1 MSGDDREPIGRKGK
15 PARRKPA
22 RTRPVRRSRRDDDY
36 DEYEEEELDDEYED
50 EDDYEEE
57 RGSRMSRKSPPR
69 KAKKGGKK
77 SLKRRIFWLLVKL
90 FIVFAILLGIY
101 AVYLNREIHSR
112 IDGGKVW
119 QLPAAVYGRQV
130 NLEPDMSISKAEMV
144 GLLEGTQYREVT
156 RITRPGEF
164 TVHANYIDL
173 LRRPFDFPEGK
184 EGQVNARLMFD
195 GNSLSEI
202 KNLDNQRDFG
212 LFRLD
217 PRLITMLQ
225 ASNANGEQRLFVPRS
240 GFPDLL
246 VDTLLA
252 TEDRHFYEHD
262 GINFYSIGRAV
273 VANLTAGH
281 AVQGG
286 STLTQQ
292 LVKNLFLTNERS
304 LSRKAREAVMAVLL
318 DADYSKDR
326 ILELYLNEV
335 YLGQSGSDQIR
346 GFPLASLYYF
356 GRPVNE
362 LSLDQQALLVGM
374 VKGASLYNPWRNPAM
389 ALQRRNLVLRLLV
402 DQKVI
407 DQELYD
413 MLSARPLGVQPKGGV
428 ISPQPAFMQMV
439 RQELQAKLGDKVQ
452 DMSGVKI
459 FTTLDP
465 ISQDAAEKA
474 VEEGIPLLRKKSGLN
489 DIETA
494 MVIVDRYTG
503 EVRAMV
509 GGAETQFAGFNRAMQ
524 ARRQVGS
531 LAKPATYLTALSQ
544 PDKYRLNTI
553 LADQPLNLKLANGQ
567 IWSPKNDDHQFRG
580 QVLLVDALAR
590 SMNVPT
596 VNLGMAVGLDNIT
609 KTLIDLG
616 IPKESLNQTPSM
628 LLGAIALTPMEVAQE
643 YQTIASGGNKAPLS
657 AVRSVIAEDGTVL
670 YQSFPQ
676 AVRVIPSQAA
686 YLTLYA
692 MQQVVQEGTSRA
704 LANKFPK
711 LHLAAKT
718 GTSNELRD
726 SWFAGIDGN
735 QVAITW
741 VGRDNNGPSKLWG
754 STGALVLYGRYLEN
768 GTPQPLDLQM
778 PEGISPMNIDSAG
791 NFVCGGGGGML
802 GGGTVRSIPVWTDSP
817 DAMCQASV
825 SAVQQQQQQQQI
837 QQQQQQQQ
845 QQPQGQQ
852 PQAQDE
858 KKDSNGVAGWI
869 KDMFGSGQ

>member
-15 PARRKPA
+15 PSPPKPT
-22 RTRPVRRSRRDDDY
+22 RGRPVFRRRDD
-36 DEYEEEELDDEYED
+36 EDDEYY
-50 EDDYEEE
+50 DDDVSPNAVPQEP
-57 RGSRMSRKSPPR
+57 RMTRKSGKKGGSKKPR
-69 KAKKGGKK
+69 KA
-77 SLKRRIFWLLVKL
+77 RRWLGLLIKL
-90 FIVFAILLGIY
+90 FLVFVVIMAAYG
-101 AVYLNREIHSR
+101 VYLDSEIRSR
-112 IDGGKVW
+112 IDGKVW
-119 QLPAAVYGRQV
+119 QLPAAVYGRMV
-130 NLEPDMSISKAEMV
+130 TLEPGSPYTQKEMIN
-144 GLLEGTQYREVT
+144 LLEGTQYRQVT

-164 TVHANYIDL
+164 SVKGGNIDM
-173 LRRPFDFPEGK
+173 LRRPFDFPDGK
-184 EGQVNARLMFD
+184 EGQINARLIFK
-195 GNSLSEI
+195 GNQLAEI
-202 KNLDNQRDFG
+202 KNTDNNRDFG
-212 LFRLD
+212 IFRLD

-225 ASNANGEQRLFVPRS
+225 SPNGEQRLFVPRA

-246 VDTLLA
+246 VQTLIA

-262 GINFYSIGRAV
+262 GISPYSIGRAFL
-273 VANLTAGH
+273 ANITAGH

-292 LVKNLFLTNERS
+292 LVKNLFLTNQRT
-304 LSRKAREAVMAVLL
+304 LWRKAREAYMAVLM
-318 DADYSKDR
+318 DARYSKDR

-356 GRPVNE
+356 GRPVDE

-374 VKGASLYNPWRNPAM
+374 VKGASLYNPWRNPTL
-389 ALQRRNLVLRLLV
+389 ALQRRNLVLRLL
-402 DQKVI
+402 QEQGVI
-407 DQELYD
+407 DKELYD

-439 RQELQAKLGDKVQ
+439 RQELQQKLGDKIAQ
-452 DMSGVKI
+452 MSGVKI

-465 ISQDAAEKA
+465 IAQDGAEKA
-474 VEEGIPLLRKKSGLN
+474 VEEGIPQLRKRSGFK

-531 LAKPATYLTALSQ
+531 LAKPATYLTALSD
-544 PDKYRLNTI
+544 PNKYRLNTV
-553 LADQPLNLKLANGQ
+553 LADQPLAIKLSNGQ
-567 IWSPKNDDHQFRG
+567 TWSPHNDDNQFRG

-596 VNLGMAVGLDNIT
+596 VNLGMSVGLDDIT
-609 KTLIDLG
+609 KTLINLG
-616 IPKESLNQTPSM
+616 VPKTSLNQTPSM

-657 AVRSVIAEDGTVL
+657 AVRSVIGDDGTVL
-670 YQSFPQ
+670 YQSYPQ
-676 AVRVIPSQAA
+676 AERVVPAEAA

-692 MQQVVQEGTSRA
+692 MQQVVSEGTSRA
-704 LANKFPK
+704 LAVKYPK

-754 STGALVLYGRYLEN
+754 STGALALYSRYLGN
-768 GTPQPLDLQM
+768 ITPMPLDLQVPDDVSM
-778 PEGISPMNIDSAG
+778 MNVDDGG
-791 NFVCGGGGGML
+791 NFICNSGGGL
-802 GGGTVRSIPVWTDSP
+802 LSGGGLRTLPVWTD
-817 DAMCQASV
+817 DANALCQASQ
-825 SAVQQQQQQQQI
+825 AAAYQQQQQQQQLL
-837 QQQQQQQQ
+837 QQQQGQQQGQQPQQQ
-845 QQPQGQQ
+845 QQPQ
-852 PQAQDE
+852 DE
-858 KKDSNGVAGWI
+858 QKDSNGVAGWI
-869 KDMFGSGQ
+869 KDMFGSK